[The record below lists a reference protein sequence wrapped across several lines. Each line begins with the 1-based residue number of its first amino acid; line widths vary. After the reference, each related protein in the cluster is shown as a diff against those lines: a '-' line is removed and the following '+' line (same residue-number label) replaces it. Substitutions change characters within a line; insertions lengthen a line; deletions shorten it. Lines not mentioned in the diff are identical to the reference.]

1 MCDYSLHTVASG
13 PAKVGDKLV
22 KTMFESLTR
31 GFAAAFADRKAD
43 RPRRRTLQTRARPT
57 PPAAPVRTAS
67 KT

>member
-43 RPRRRTLQTRARPT
+43 RPRRRTLRTRARPT
-57 PPAAPVRTAS
+57 PPAAHVRTAS